1 MILRRKT
8 AEKIQK
14 KFAKMVD
21 KISQSE
27 ENTIIV
33 LNIGRAESFIKT
45 LKLVEAIDF
54 YTADRMTSAIYE
66 AEQDVY
72 RRIKK
77 QEDKKSRSPE
87 IG

>member
-33 LNIGRAESFIKT
+33 LNIGRAESFIKA
-45 LKLVEAIDF
+45 LKLVEAIDY
-54 YTADRMTSAIYE
+54 YTAEKMTSAVYE
-66 AEQDVY
+66 AEQEVY
-72 RRIKK
+72 KRINK
-77 QEDKKSRSPE
+77 QESKKSRSPE